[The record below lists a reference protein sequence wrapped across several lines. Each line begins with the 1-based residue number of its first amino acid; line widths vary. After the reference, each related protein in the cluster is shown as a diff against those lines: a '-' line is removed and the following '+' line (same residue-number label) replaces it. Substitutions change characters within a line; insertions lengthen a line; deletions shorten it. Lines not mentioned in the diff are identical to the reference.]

1 MAIPIKAVLSVSTKG
16 FTIGMKGATKVLGG
30 FVGLAKMATT
40 ALVGLG
46 AGLAAIIFTQS
57 RFIDNLGKTAS
68 KLGVG
73 VEFLQKFRFAA
84 EQSGVSIETAD
95 MALQRFSRRLGE
107 AQKGTGELLPALK
120 QLGITQKDIAG
131 LSPEQ
136 AFLKFADAI
145 AKVEGES
152 NKLSLVFKAVDSEGV
167 ALINLI
173 GEGSQAFLDFA
184 KTAEGMGFILS
195 EDAVDGVEDF
205 SDELNKL
212 ITMIAGVVRQV
223 VAALAPAMKV
233 LTVQFQ
239 EFIKEVADGEDGFE
253 GLAYSIANTLASAFN
268 SFLTGL
274 EKVLNFMAELGNAIV
289 ELGRAIPGQ
298 NLFALDDDT
307 AQRYEEV
314 SEAVDNLVRANKV
327 MARQGGF
334 AGRVPD
340 TGFQELIDN
349 IRTLGFETEV
359 LQSLFDDLSTLDVAS
374 GNLPFGGTEKF
385 EFFKESLRN
394 AIELA
399 ATFSDEQLAEF
410 LPFGSVD
417 FSDLRKTISDSV
429 EEGLKSGIKDG
440 ATSKET
446 EQDIKTFFE
455 KLAES
460 FAEAADTTV
469 LNLKQ
474 KFEAAGIGD
483 FARTLEDGLVKAA
496 TAFEDALTQAFL
508 TGKADFGDL
517 ADLIKQTLVKAFIQ
531 KAITGPI
538 FALFGLAS
546 GGPAK
551 AGQPY
556 IVGEEGPELFIP
568 KNSGTVIPNDETMA
582 MAGGQSIGMGGGTNV
597 TYNIQAVDA
606 PSFQAL
612 VARDPEFIFN
622 VSRAG
627 SRRTPA

>member
-16 FTIGMKGATKVLGG
+16 FTVGMKGATKVLGG

-40 ALVGLG
+40 ALLALG
-46 AGLAAIIFTQS
+46 AGFAAIIFTQS

-84 EQSGVSIETAD
+84 EQSGVSVETAD

-120 QLGITQKDIAG
+120 QLGITQKDLAG

-136 AFLKFADAI
+136 AFLKFADAL
-145 AKVEGES
+145 ALVEGES

-167 ALINLI
+167 SLINLI
-173 GEGSQAFLDFA
+173 GEGSEAFLEFA
-184 KTAEGMGFILS
+184 RQAEGMGFILS
-195 EDAVDGVEDF
+195 EDAVDGVENF

-223 VAALAPAMKV
+223 VAALAPAMAV
-233 LTVQFQ
+233 LTIQFQ
-239 EFIKEVADGEDGFE
+239 EFIKEIASSEGGFE
-253 GLAYSIANTLASAFN
+253 ELAFTIANTLAASFN

-289 ELGRAIPGQ
+289 QLGRSIPGMD
-298 NLFALDDDT
+298 LFPLDNDAAGQYD
-307 AQRYEEV
+307 EV
-314 SEAVDNLVRANKV
+314 TDAISRLSKSMGSGSV
-327 MARQGGF
+327 GF
-334 AGRVPD
+334 APGSAGPS
-340 TGFQELIDN
+340 FQDQIDDLK
-349 IRTLGFETEV
+349 TLGFEV
-359 LQSLFDDLSTLDVAS
+359 GMLQQLLDELSAVDKLS
-374 GNLPFGGTEKF
+374 GSMLLPDTDALS
-385 EFFKESLRN
+385 FFKEALRGSVD
-394 AIELA
+394 LA
-399 ATFSDEQLAEF
+399 LTYSDEQLAEF
-410 LPFGSVD
+410 LPFGNVD
-417 FSDLRKTISDSV
+417 FSDLRKTISDAVS
-429 EEGLKSGIKDG
+429 KGITTGTKDG
-440 ATSKET
+440 VDKPET
-446 EQDIKTFFE
+446 IEAVKSFFE
-455 KLAES
+455 KLAEQ
-460 FAEAADTTV
+460 FAQAAETTV

-483 FARTLEDGLVKAA
+483 FARTLEEGLVKAA
-496 TAFEDALTQAFL
+496 TSFEDALTQAFL

-531 KAITGPI
+531 KTITGPI

-582 MAGGQSIGMGGGTNV
+582 MAGGQGIGGGTSVNY
-597 TYNIQAVDA
+597 TINAVDSQ
-606 PSFQAL
+606 SFEMAL
-612 VARDPEFIFN
+612 ARDPSFVFAVTE
-622 VSRAG
+622 AG
-627 SRRTPA
+627 RRKMPGRV

>member
-1 MAIPIKAVLSVSTKG
+1 MAIPINAVLSVSTKG
-16 FTIGMKGATKVLGG
+16 FKLGMQGATKVLGG
-30 FVGLAKMATT
+30 FIGLTKMATT
-40 ALVGLG
+40 ALIGLG
-46 AGLAAIIFTQS
+46 AGFAAIIITQS

-120 QLGITQKDIAG
+120 QLGITQKDLQG

-136 AFLKFADAI
+136 AFLKFADAL

-184 KTAEGMGFILS
+184 ETAEGMGFILS
-195 EDAVDGVEDF
+195 QDAVDGVEDF

-212 ITMIAGVVRQV
+212 ITIIAGVVRQV
-223 VAALAPAMKV
+223 VAALAPAMAI

-239 EFIKEVADGEDGFE
+239 EFIKEVAKGEGGFE
-253 GLAYSIANTLASAFN
+253 ELAYTIANTLAAAFN

-289 ELGRAIPGQ
+289 ELGRAIPGTDLFPLEADAAARYDEVTQ
-298 NLFALDDDT
+298 SIDELNVAFGNLSGKLSGRAAGPTFQDT
-307 AQRYEEV
+307 I
-314 SEAVDNLVRANKV
+314 DNLK
-327 MARQGGF
+327 
-334 AGRVPD
+334 
-340 TGFQELIDN
+340 
-349 IRTLGFETEV
+349 TLGFETEV
-359 LQSLFDDLSTLDVAS
+359 LQSLLDDLSQFDIAS
-374 GNLPFGGTEKF
+374 QIFGPGATDKLK
-385 EFFKESLRN
+385 FFKESLRS
-394 AIELA
+394 AVELA
-399 ATFSDEQLAEF
+399 VTFSDEQLAEF
-410 LPFGSVD
+410 LPFGSVN
-417 FSDLRKTISDSV
+417 FSDLRKTISDAVSK
-429 EEGLKSGIKDG
+429 GFTGGIKDG
-440 ATSKET
+440 ATDPQT
-446 EQDIKTFFE
+446 EEDILSVFE
-455 KLAES
+455 KLAEK
-460 FAEAADTTV
+460 FAQLAETTV

-483 FARTLEDGLVKAA
+483 FGKTLEDGLVKAA

-508 TGKADFGDL
+508 TGKADFEDL
-517 ADLIKQTLVKAFIQ
+517 ANLIKQTLVKAFIQ

-538 FALFGLAS
+538 FEIFGLAS

-582 MAGGQSIGMGGGTNV
+582 MSGGSGLMGGGVTNV
-597 TYNIQAVDA
+597 YNISAVDTQ
-606 PSFQAL
+606 SFQQAL
-612 VARDPEFIFN
+612 ARDPEFIYN
-622 VSRAG
+622 VTRVGANRQPRG
-627 SRRTPA
+627 GG

>member
-16 FTIGMKGATKVLGG
+16 FTIGMKGATKILGG

-40 ALVGLG
+40 ALVGLS
-46 AGLAAIIFTQS
+46 AGFAAIIFTQT

-120 QLGITQKDIAG
+120 QLGITQKDLQG

-136 AFLKFADAI
+136 AFLKFADAL
-145 AKVEGES
+145 ATVKGES

-167 ALINLI
+167 SLINLI

-195 EDAVDGVEDF
+195 EDAVDGVETF

-212 ITMIAGVVRQV
+212 ITIIAGVVRQV
-223 VAALAPAMKV
+223 VAALAPAMAV
-233 LTVQFQ
+233 LTIQFQ
-239 EFIKEVADGEDGFE
+239 EFIKEVAGSEGGFE
-253 GLAYSIANTLASAFN
+253 ELAYTIANTLAASFN
-268 SFLTGL
+268 SLLTGL
-274 EKVLNFMAELGNAIV
+274 EKVLNFMAELANSIV
-289 ELGRAIPGQ
+289 QLGRAIPGTD
-298 NLFALDDDT
+298 LFPLDDDAAIRYQEVTNAINRLNT
-307 AQRYEEV
+307 AF
-314 SEAVDNLVRANKV
+314 
-327 MARQGGF
+327 GF
-334 AGRVPD
+334 AGRAGGP
-340 TGFQELIDN
+340 TYQEAINDLK
-349 IRTLGFETEV
+349 TLGFEVSILQDLLDNLTFTDMASRLIPGMQTDAVKFFTE
-359 LQSLFDDLSTLDVAS
+359 A
-374 GNLPFGGTEKF
+374 
-385 EFFKESLRN
+385 LRN
-394 AIELA
+394 EIGLA
-399 ATFSDEQLAEF
+399 LEFSDEQLAEF

-429 EEGLKSGIKDG
+429 KKGFITGVKDG
-440 ATSKET
+440 T
-446 EQDIKTFFE
+446 ESNKTVEEVKSFFE
-455 KLAES
+455 KLAEQ
-460 FAEAADTTV
+460 FAKAAETTV

-474 KFEAAGIGD
+474 KFEAAGIGE

-508 TGKADFGDL
+508 TGKADFNDL

-582 MAGGQSIGMGGGTNV
+582 MAGGQSIGTGRTTIN
-597 TYNIQAVDA
+597 YNINAVDA
-606 PSFQAL
+606 PSFQQL
-612 VARDPEFIFN
+612 VARDPEFIYN

-627 SRRTPA
+627 ARRTPA

>member
-16 FTIGMKGATKVLGG
+16 FTIGMKGATKTLGV

-46 AGLAAIIFTQS
+46 AGFAATIIVQS

-173 GEGSQAFLDFA
+173 GEGSEAFLEFA
-184 KTAEGMGFILS
+184 RTAEGMGFILS
-195 EDAVDGVEDF
+195 EDAVDGVENF

-212 ITMIAGVVRQV
+212 MTMIAGVVRQV
-223 VAALAPAMKV
+223 VAALAPALAV
-233 LTVQFQ
+233 LTIQFQ
-239 EFIKEVADGEDGFE
+239 DFIKEVSDSEGGFE
-253 GLAYSIANTLASAFN
+253 ALAFTIATTLADAFN
-268 SFLTGL
+268 SFLVAL
-274 EKVLNFMAELGNAIV
+274 EKVLNFMAELANAIV
-289 ELGRAIPGQ
+289 AFGRKIPGANLFPLSDEELAKMQEFEDRMASLNSAFTGTGPRMGDPAGQMAFLEKAIPILQEFGHEAKDVQDIVDAYRDQ
-298 NLFALDDDT
+298 NVLSQMF
-307 AQRYEEV
+307 
-314 SEAVDNLVRANKV
+314 
-327 MARQGGF
+327 GGF
-334 AGRVPD
+334 FSG
-340 TGFQELIDN
+340 QEGEDLLAKYMEVAN
-349 IRTLGFETEV
+349 IISEIR
-359 LQSLFDDLSTLDVAS
+359 
-374 GNLPFGGTEKF
+374 
-385 EFFKESLRN
+385 
-394 AIELA
+394 
-399 ATFSDEQLAEF
+399 DEQMDQF
-410 LPFGSVD
+410 MPFGSVD
-417 FSDLRKTISDSV
+417 FENLRNTISETV
-429 EEGLKSGIKDG
+429 AKGLKTGVKQG
-440 ATSKET
+440 AQSTET
-446 EQDIKTFFE
+446 IEEVKSYFE

-460 FAEAADTTV
+460 FAQAAETTV

-474 KFEAAGIGD
+474 KLDAAGIGD

-508 TGKADFGDL
+508 TGKADFSSL

-531 KAITGPI
+531 KSITNPI
-538 FALFGLAS
+538 LEIFGLAS

-568 KNSGTVIPNDETMA
+568 KAAGTVIPNDQTMA
-582 MAGGQSIGMGGGTNV
+582 MAGGSGLGGGQI
-597 TYNIQAVDA
+597 TYNINAVDA
-606 PSFQAL
+606 RSFKEL
-612 VARDPEFIFN
+612 VASDPEYLYN
-622 VSRAG
+622 VTQVGA
-627 SRRTPA
+627 RRQPR

>member
-16 FTIGMKGATKVLGG
+16 FTIGMKGATKTLGV

-46 AGLAAIIFTQS
+46 AGIAATVIVQS
-57 RFIDNLGKTAS
+57 RFIDNLGKTSS

-173 GEGSQAFLDFA
+173 GEGSEAFLEFA
-184 KTAEGMGFILS
+184 RQAEGMGFILS

-212 ITMIAGVVRQV
+212 MTMIAGVVRQV
-223 VAALAPAMKV
+223 VAALAPALAI
-233 LTVQFQ
+233 LTKQFQ
-239 EFIKEVADGEDGFE
+239 DFIKKVAGSEGGFE
-253 GLAYSIANTLASAFN
+253 ALAFTIANTLVDAFN
-268 SFLTGL
+268 SFLTAL
-274 EKVLNFMAELGNAIV
+274 EKVLNFMAELANAIV
-289 ELGRAIPGQ
+289 AFGRKIPGANLFPLSDDDLAKMKDFEDRMQALNSGFTGTGPRMGDPSGQMQFLENAIPILKEFGVEAEGIQDIVDAYRDQ
-298 NLFALDDDT
+298 NVLSQMF
-307 AQRYEEV
+307 
-314 SEAVDNLVRANKV
+314 
-327 MARQGGF
+327 GGF
-334 AGRVPD
+334 FSG
-340 TGFQELIDN
+340 QEGEDL
-349 IRTLGFETEV
+349 LAKYMEV
-359 LQSLFDDLSTLDVAS
+359 ANVISELRDQKMD
-374 GNLPFGGTEKF
+374 
-385 EFFKESLRN
+385 EFM
-394 AIELA
+394 
-399 ATFSDEQLAEF
+399 
-410 LPFGSVD
+410 PFGSVD
-417 FSDLRKTISDSV
+417 FSDLRKTISDTV
-429 EEGLKSGIKDG
+429 AEGLKTGAKEGAQSTETIEEIK
-440 ATSKET
+440 S
-446 EQDIKTFFE
+446 FFE

-460 FAEAADTTV
+460 FASAAETTV

-474 KFEAAGIGD
+474 KLEAAGIGD
-483 FARTLEDGLVKAA
+483 FGRTLEDGLVKAA

-508 TGKADFGDL
+508 TGKADFNSL

-531 KAITGPI
+531 QSITNPI
-538 FALFGLAS
+538 KQLFFKGLAD
-546 GGPAK
+546 GGPAS

-556 IVGEEGPELFIP
+556 IVGEEGPEIFVP
-568 KNSGTVIPNDETMA
+568 RNSGTVIPNDVA
-582 MAGGQSIGMGGGTNV
+582 MGGGMGMGMGGGQI
-597 TYNIQAVDA
+597 TYNINAVDA
-606 PSFQAL
+606 RSFKEL
-612 VARDPEFIFN
+612 VAQDPEYLYN
-622 VSRAG
+622 VTQVGA
-627 SRRTPA
+627 RRQPR